1 MGDNFPKAY
10 LLKDGEVD
18 IHDVGFIGDIQ
29 VDLIEKLHNQQGRGH
44 IREINNELDTQVVA
58 IKTKVFKFE

>member
-29 VDLIEKLHNQQGRGH
+29 VDLIEKLNNQQGRGH
-44 IREINNELDTQVVA
+44 SREINNELDTQVVA